1 MATYAIGDIQ
11 GCYDELRRLLDQVQF
26 DPATDHLWCA
36 GDLVNR
42 GPDSLS
48 VLRWVK
54 ALGDHAVVVLGN
66 HDLHLLAVAAG
77 VDRRGK
83 KDTLDEV
90 LDAPDRDELLDWLRH
105 RPVMHV
111 SDKKGFAVLH
121 AGLPPQWDLDQAQAC
136 ARELEAALQDPGHQE
151 FLHAMYGN
159 EPARWSDDLS
169 GIERLRFITNC
180 FTRLRY
186 CDAGGALLLHEKSL
200 PGQQPEGVLP
210 WFQAPGRRTAGD
222 RIIIGHWST
231 LGFHVGD
238 NVWAI
243 DSGCLWGGHLTAI
256 RVRKKKPIQV
266 FSEDCPGYRQPG

>member
-11 GCYDELRRLLDQVQF
+11 GCYDEFRRLLDQIEF
-26 DPATDHLWCA
+26 DPVNDRLWCA

-54 ALGDHAVVVLGN
+54 ALGEHAVVVLGN

-77 VDRRGK
+77 VDRHHK
-83 KDTLDEV
+83 KDTLDEI
-90 LDAPDRDELLDWLRH
+90 LTAPDRDELLDWLRH

-111 SDKKGFAVLH
+111 DEKKDFAVLH
-121 AGLPPQWDLDQAQAC
+121 AGLAPQWDLEQAVAC
-136 ARELEAALQDPGHQE
+136 AGELEAALRDPGNEE
-151 FLHAMYGN
+151 FLNAMYGN
-159 EPARWSDDLS
+159 EPARWSEDLT

-186 CDAGGALLLHEKSL
+186 CDADGTLHLHEKAL
-200 PGQQPEGVLP
+200 PGTQPEGVLP
-210 WFQAPGRRTAGD
+210 WFQVPGRRTADD

-256 RVRKKKPIQV
+256 RVRKKKPIEV
-266 FSEDCPGYRQPG
+266 FAEDCIGYRQPG